1 MSGGFNQN
9 KMKVRIFTIEQYK
22 ELVLRFNKMDFRN
35 KILTIQKNSDILTLG
50 SDYNWWVVK
59 VKDKDIQEQLENE
72 DNIFRIENEW
82 DHNQMFVLIYLL
94 GLENTDA

>member
-1 MSGGFNQN
+1 
-9 KMKVRIFTIEQYK
+9 MKVRIFTIEQYK

-59 VKDKDIQEQLENE
+59 VKDKAIQEQLENE

>member
-1 MSGGFNQN
+1 
-9 KMKVRIFTIEQYK
+9 MKVRIFTIEQYK